1 VHVPAARVVYAP
13 LPMSQPKKDGAAP
26 PPGTP
31 AKKKRTDIL
40 FLVKFLA
47 LLTFFFLAVAPKPV
61 NDAIVEPFTAGVAKV
76 GGRAVRIFGEPTDM
90 IGTIIQS
97 PRFSVNIRNGCNGLE
112 TIFIFAAA
120 VLAFPAPWKVRG
132 WGLLLGFLAIQAV
145 NIFRIVSLFYI
156 GIHWPK
162 LFEQSHQVIWQAIV
176 ILFGV
181 VLWIIW
187 ADRFALPPRP
197 GREKAAR

>member
-1 VHVPAARVVYAP
+1 M
-13 LPMSQPKKDGAAP
+13 LGGSMSQKTTKDEPAP
-26 PPGTP
+26 APGKSSKTGV
-31 AKKKRTDIL
+31 L

-47 LLTFFFLAVAPKPV
+47 LLTLFFLAVAPKPV
-61 NDAIVEPFTAGVAKV
+61 NEKVVEPFTSVVAKV
-76 GGRAVRIFGEPTDM
+76 GGVAVRIFGEPTRM
-90 IGTIIQS
+90 VGTTIAS

-120 VLAFPAPWKVRG
+120 VLAFPASWRVRL
-132 WGLLLGFLAIQAV
+132 WGLALGFLAIQAINV
-145 NIFRIVSLFYI
+145 VRIVSLFYI

-162 LFEQSHQVIWQAIV
+162 LFEQSHQVVWQAIV

-181 VLWIIW
+181 LLWIVW

-197 GREKAAR
+197 TSEAASS